1 MAGPDDINYL
11 DEFAD
16 LERVETRIQL
26 IREDYRTL
34 TNRIDHYS
42 SERSR
47 LEAELR
53 SLKGLA
59 SRIKAMREDED
70 I

>member
-34 TNRIDHYS
+34 TNRIDHCS

-59 SRIKAMREDED
+59 SRIKVMREDED